1 MDPGICNDIPQPQIS
16 IIIRLTYMKES
27 NQQKLDLLLLTYC
40 LLADRAG
47 GASESTPDPPEKCDS

>member
-1 MDPGICNDIPQPQIS
+1 MDPGICNDIPQPQI
-16 IIIRLTYMKES
+16 IIIILMYMKES